1 MTKLEYIAA
10 RIAFGNINADKIKL
24 TVDSLLNEG
33 VYSDD
38 FIGIMD
44 SKPARLDEVLPPFI
58 AYLQHEG
65 IPIPTID
72 DAVWQLIAH
81 HVNRIASGEAD
92 PIEELQELI
101 SDVYW
106 DYDFHPHT
114 KKYKGDSHGIEYLV
128 GLYWEYEESNHV
140 VSPWKGNKLKRAIVK
155 RSEEWMERFA
165 NKELSLK

>member
-10 RIAFGNINADKIKL
+10 RFAFGNINADKIKS

-33 VYSDD
+33 VYSDY
-38 FIGIMD
+38 FIDIMD

-65 IPIPTID
+65 IPIPIKD
-72 DAVWQLIAH
+72 DAVGQLIGY
-81 HVNRIASGEAD
+81 HVDRIASGNGD
-92 PIEELQELI
+92 PIKELEELI

-114 KKYKGDSHGIEYLV
+114 KKYVGDSHGIEHLV
-128 GLYWEYEESNHV
+128 GLYWEYVERNYEISQRKSN
-140 VSPWKGNKLKRAIVK
+140 KFTRAIVK
-155 RSEEWMERFA
+155 CSEEWMKRFA
-165 NKELSLK
+165 NKVLS